1 MLKISSHK
9 SFRKRKVCFISEFK
23 VQWLMEG
30 KSKPRELDT
39 VGHVAFAVKKQ
50 RSMNVCMPT
59 QFSLSLYMTQ
69 GSLPGDDHASNLK

>member
-50 RSMNVCMPT
+50 RSMNANAV
-59 QFSLSLYMTQ
+59 FSLPLYGT
-69 GSLPGDDHASNLK
+69 GFSARG